1 MVDTTEAKQVCRAA
15 STLVYPVLQFGVK
28 PCGTYTR
35 EDFLGVLSRIAF
47 DHEFANT
54 GGKIVQLARSEP
66 VDVTSTAR
74 NPLAKSLLYH
84 LRHLEADA
92 IESQFDGVRNR
103 LFHVLRSRRLLPA
116 HVDVA
121 IDLHEWRFYGAA
133 DTDHVLITYPDL
145 GTNRAYCFAT
155 LCIVAPGVRFTLA
168 VFPMD
173 ANGFRAKQEAVRS
186 LIAEAR
192 RYVSI
197 RHVYLDRGF
206 YQVHVVKEL
215 ERLNIGYIVRAR
227 PSKGMKDR
235 LSVGAE
241 TVVDTYQMQRKRP
254 PTASVDVTVF
264 AVPHRTREDEHAWFV
279 TNLGVESETAK
290 AYAAAFRRR
299 WGIETSYRQIG
310 DFLPR
315 TSSPTFSVRLFY
327 FLFAV
332 ALYNLWVL
340 ANVLLSDGSI
350 PRKPEISTRIFRALV
365 LPKGHG

>member
-1 MVDTTEAKQVCRAA
+1 MVSTAEAKQVCRAA
-15 STLVYPVLQFGVK
+15 STLLYPALDFGIK

-35 EDFLGVLSRIAF
+35 EDFLEVLSRIAF

-54 GGKIVQLARSEP
+54 GGKTVQLARSEP

-74 NPLAKSLLYH
+74 NLLAKSLLYH
-84 LRHLEADA
+84 LRNLDTAVIDT
-92 IESQFDGVRNR
+92 QFDGVRDR
-103 LFHVLRSRRLLPA
+103 LFQVLRARRLLPPR
-116 HVDVA
+116 VDVA
-121 IDLHEWRFYGAA
+121 IDLHEWRFYGSA

-155 LCIVAPGVRFTLA
+155 LCIVAPNVRFTLA
-168 VFPMD
+168 AIPMD

-186 LIAEAR
+186 LILTAR
-192 RYVSI
+192 RYVPI

-206 YQVHVVKEL
+206 YQVHVVQEL
-215 ERLNIGYIVRAR
+215 EHLGVNYMVRAR

-235 LSVGAE
+235 LSAGAE
-241 TVVDTYQMQRKRP
+241 TIVDSYRMQRNRP
-254 PTASVDVTVF
+254 PTAAAEVTVF
-264 AVPHRTREDEHAWFV
+264 AVAHRTSEDEYVWFV
-279 TNLGVESETAK
+279 TNLDVEPETAR

-299 WGIETSYRQIG
+299 WGIETSYRKIG

-340 ANVLLSDGSI
+340 ANVLVSGGSI
-350 PRKPEISTRIFRALV
+350 PSKPQISTRIFRTL
-365 LPKGHG
+365 LIPHGYG

>member
-1 MVDTTEAKQVCRAA
+1 
-15 STLVYPVLQFGVK
+15 VYPALEFDSK
-28 PCGTYTR
+28 PCGTYAR
-35 EDFLGVLSRIAF
+35 EDFLEVLSRIAF
-47 DHEFANT
+47 DQEFANT
-54 GGKIVQLARSEP
+54 GGKTVQLDRSEP

-84 LRHLEADA
+84 LRQLDADA
-92 IESQFDGVRNR
+92 IDAQFDGVRER
-103 LFHVLRSRRLLPA
+103 LFQTLRSLRLLPRR
-116 HVDVA
+116 VDVA

-133 DTDHVLITYPDL
+133 DTDHVLITYPAL

-168 VFPMD
+168 VLPMD

-186 LIAEAR
+186 LIVEAR

-215 ERLNIGYIVRAR
+215 DRLDIDFIVRAR
-227 PSKGMKDR
+227 PSTGMKGR
-235 LSVGAE
+235 LSAGAE
-241 TVVDTYQMQRKRP
+241 TVVDSYQMQRKRP

-264 AVPHRTREDEHAWFV
+264 AVPHRTNEDEHVWFV
-279 TNLGVESETAK
+279 TNLDVESETAK

-332 ALYNLWVL
+332 ALYNLWVF
-340 ANVLLSDGSI
+340 ANVLVSGGSI
-350 PRKPEISTRIFRALV
+350 PRNPQISTRIFRTLV
-365 LPKGHG
+365 IPEGYG

>member
-1 MVDTTEAKQVCRAA
+1 MVDTAEAKQVCRAA
-15 STLVYPVLQFGVK
+15 STLVYPVLEFGVK

-35 EDFLGVLSRIAF
+35 EDFLEVLSRIAF
-47 DHEFANT
+47 DQEFANT
-54 GGKIVQLARSEP
+54 GGKTVQLDRSEP

-84 LRHLEADA
+84 LRHLDADA
-92 IESQFDGVRNR
+92 IDVQFDGVRNR
-103 LFHVLRSRRLLPA
+103 LFHVLRSQRLLPD

-121 IDLHEWRFYGAA
+121 IDLHEWRFYGSA

-155 LCIVAPGVRFTLA
+155 LCIVAPSVRFTLG
-168 VFPMD
+168 VYPMD

-186 LIAEAR
+186 LIVEAR

-215 ERLNIGYIVRAR
+215 ERLNVGYIVRAR
-227 PSKGMKDR
+227 PSTGMKDR
-235 LSVGAE
+235 LSAGAE
-241 TVVDTYQMQRKRP
+241 TVVDSYQMQRKRP
-254 PTASVDVTVF
+254 PIASVNVTVF
-264 AVPHRTREDEHAWFV
+264 AVPHRTNEDEHVWFV
-279 TNLGVESETAK
+279 TNLDVESETTK

-332 ALYNLWVL
+332 SLYNLWVL
-340 ANVLLSDGSI
+340 ANLLISPDGL
-350 PRKPEISTRIFRALV
+350 PTKPPISTRIFRLFV
-365 LPKGHG
+365 LPVDYG